1 MRGGEQ
7 ISLTSQHRSA
17 CHIRQIITIAA
28 AATATTSRPHTE
40 ERSPRPPSPSA
51 LPHVPLVK
59 SAHPARTAQSV
70 QQFNTRSRPLIGFWT
85 ISSRENLSKPR
96 ATDVCSF
103 TSSASCF
110 LFLSLPFLSHSFY
123 SPSLFLCLNWVGASS
138 FLLLPGFAAG
148 PVRSVLLCL
157 PLIFVMYIDNYKRKE
172 LLCPNQII
180 SNVHIRILV

>member
-1 MRGGEQ
+1 M
-7 ISLTSQHRSA
+7 I
-17 CHIRQIITIAA
+17 IAA
-28 AATATTSRPHTE
+28 AAAAPTTTRPHT
-40 ERSPRPPSPSA
+40 ERSPRPPSHVRPPA

-59 SAHPARTAQSV
+59 RALHYLLNK
-70 QQFNTRSRPLIGFWT
+70 FNTRARPSIGFWT
-85 ISSRENLSKPR
+85 ISSRENSSKPR

-157 PLIFVMYIDNYKRKE
+157 PLIFVMYIDNYKSKE
-172 LLCPNQII
+172 FVYLSKETLIPLIVKLICMRTFEVWRWI
-180 SNVHIRILV
+180 

>member
-1 MRGGEQ
+1 M
-7 ISLTSQHRSA
+7 
-17 CHIRQIITIAA
+17 IAA
-28 AATATTSRPHTE
+28 AAAPTTTRPHT
-40 ERSPRPPSPSA
+40 ERSPRPPSHVRPPA

-59 SAHPARTAQSV
+59 RALHYLLNK
-70 QQFNTRSRPLIGFWT
+70 FNTRARPLIGFWV
-85 ISSRENLSKPR
+85 ISSRENSSKPIV
-96 ATDVCSF
+96 TDVCSF

-157 PLIFVMYIDNYKRKE
+157 PLIFVMYIDNYKRE
-172 LLCPNQII
+172 GFLYLSQ
-180 SNVHIRILV
+180 RTLILFMVKLTCIMTFKSGVLNNYFLHL